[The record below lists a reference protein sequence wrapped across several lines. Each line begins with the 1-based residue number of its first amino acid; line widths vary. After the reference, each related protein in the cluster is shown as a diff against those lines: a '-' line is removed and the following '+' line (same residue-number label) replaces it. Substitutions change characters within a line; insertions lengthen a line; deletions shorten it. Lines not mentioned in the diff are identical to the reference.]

1 MTGTFPVVEVD
12 PAGLEVVDHVPDR
25 GVEHAR
31 TAVDHAAATFPACLR
46 RASSPLRR
54 AASSP
59 RADTARQGRA
69 RRAHL
74 PRERQVLDRPRWQG
88 RSTPL
93 SSPLVLQI
101 GRASCRER
109 VCQYVSISVVAV
121 ALKKQKNNTRQKKDI
136 PESIR

>member
-1 MTGTFPVVEVD
+1 MIKARAATRPRERAGGAMTGTFPVVEVD

-54 AASSP
+54 AASRP
-59 RADTARQGRA
+59 RADTARHERA
-69 RRAHL
+69 RRPHL
-74 PRERQVLDRPRWQG
+74 PPARPVLAQPPCQA

-93 SSPLVLQI
+93 
-101 GRASCRER
+101 
-109 VCQYVSISVVAV
+109 
-121 ALKKQKNNTRQKKDI
+121 
-136 PESIR
+136 

>member
-1 MTGTFPVVEVD
+1 MIKARAATRPRERAGGAMTGTFPLVEVD

-54 AASSP
+54 AAPSP

-74 PRERQVLDRPRWQG
+74 PRERQALE
-88 RSTPL
+88 L
-93 SSPLVLQI
+93 
-101 GRASCRER
+101 GRANVRTP
-109 VCQYVSISVVAV
+109 V
-121 ALKKQKNNTRQKKDI
+121 
-136 PESIR
+136 